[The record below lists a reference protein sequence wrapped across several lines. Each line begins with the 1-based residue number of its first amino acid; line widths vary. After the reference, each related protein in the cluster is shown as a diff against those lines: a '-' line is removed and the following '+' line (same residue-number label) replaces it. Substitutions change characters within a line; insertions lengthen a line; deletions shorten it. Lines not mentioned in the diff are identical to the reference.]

1 MKELDITDCVI
12 TIDAIGCQK
21 QIAKQI
27 IDQKG
32 HYCLAV
38 KTNQAILYEEIKEY
52 FSYAEKE
59 EAEKLSTYETL
70 EKIMDGKRLVSG
82 WILST
87 PFLLYN
93 CS

>member
-1 MKELDITDCVI
+1 MLKERDITDCVI

-52 FSYAEKE
+52 FSYTEKE
-59 EAEKLSTYETL
+59 EPEKLSTYEML
-70 EKIMDGKRLVSG
+70 EKIMGGLRNG
-82 WILST
+82 NI
-87 PFLLYN
+87 
-93 CS
+93 